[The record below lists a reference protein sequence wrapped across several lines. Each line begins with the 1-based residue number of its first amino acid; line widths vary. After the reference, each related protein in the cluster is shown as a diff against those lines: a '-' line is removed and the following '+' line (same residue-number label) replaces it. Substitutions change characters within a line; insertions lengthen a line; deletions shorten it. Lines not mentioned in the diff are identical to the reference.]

1 MNTSKILATLTLGL
15 VASACGGSSRGP
27 LHAGEST
34 KTAPA
39 QPAGPG
45 SDAHPGY
52 GQAPAAGL
60 SSTDDFG
67 GAAPEAEASPP
78 AAPSGQLRSGAEAT
92 AKRSER
98 QSESLDADEDRSRPG
113 LATQWGETRRSRVT
127 TAPFHREDSSNPD
140 AIATLFYNDRDGARG
155 MASRTGFVALD
166 DAEFHVGGGAITVS
180 LRDAS
185 GNPLPAFRS
194 SGRNFVVG
202 ESGQR
207 YVIRLR
213 NHTGTR
219 LETVATVDGLDVI
232 DGRDGSFE
240 KRGYLLHPFST
251 LEIDGFRQSHDE
263 VAAFRFGAVS
273 SSYAASKGKARNV
286 GVIGVAFF
294 RERDTE
300 WPWNGAEL
308 QRREAADPFPGRFA
322 EPPR

>member
-1 MNTSKILATLTLGL
+1 MTTTKVLATVTLTLL
-15 VASACGGSSRGP
+15 ATACGGASRAP
-27 LHAGEST
+27 LQSGAEAGAP
-34 KTAPA
+34 KGADPAGAPA
-39 QPAGPG
+39 QP
-45 SDAHPGY
+45 SGY
-52 GQAPAAGL
+52 RQAQGLTSAPAEGEE
-60 SSTDDFG
+60 SG
-67 GAAPEAEASPP
+67 GAAAPAPP
-78 AAPSGQLRSGAEAT
+78 SSLGQSADSSARRA
-92 AKRSER
+92 ER
-98 QSESLDADEDRSRPG
+98 QREALEDDGDRSRPG
-113 LATQWGETRRSRVT
+113 LATQWGETRTSRVT

-140 AIATLFYNDRDGARG
+140 ALATLFYNDREGARAL
-155 MASRTGFVALD
+155 ASRTGFVGLD
-166 DAEFHVGGGAITVS
+166 DAEFSVAGGAVTVS

-194 SGRNFVVG
+194 SGKNFVVG

-294 RERDTE
+294 RERDSA

-308 QRREAADPFPGRFA
+308 ERRETADPFPARFA
-322 EPPR
+322 QPPR